1 MLGICLDEQV
11 IRLGT
16 LTLGAVICRQS
27 VVELAYVGLNAVVGK
42 DILPTGKTENSTK
55 ETKSRLQHYQ
65 QSQKPTHKIM
75 LPVAIT
81 AFKLLVGNEHGG

>member
-42 DILPTGKTENSTK
+42 DILPTGKTEPKANTQDNASCGYNC
-55 ETKSRLQHYQ
+55 LQ
-65 QSQKPTHKIM
+65 
-75 LPVAIT
+75 
-81 AFKLLVGNEHGG
+81 AFGWE